1 MGKQHGR
8 FIVLEGADGCGKST
22 QAERLIASLT
32 AAGGDVVHVREP
44 GSTTV
49 GEGVRALLLD
59 RATGAL
65 SARTETLLYL
75 AARAQLVAE
84 VIRPALQAGRTVVSE
99 RWTLSTEVYQG
110 LAGEL
115 GLEAVQAAAPLA
127 EDGIEPN
134 LVIVLDVGLGE
145 GLARLTGEPD
155 RMEAKGAEFHA
166 RVVEGYR
173 LLASER
179 EHYVCISPGP
189 PDVVASLVLACLETF
204 ADDERA

>member
-1 MGKQHGR
+1 MGNQNGR

-22 QAERLIASLT
+22 QAERLVASLT
-32 AAGGDVVHVREP
+32 ALGTDVVHVREP

-65 SARTETLLYL
+65 SPRTETLLYL

-84 VIRPALQAGRTVVSE
+84 VIRPALQAGKTVVSE

-110 LAGEL
+110 LAGDL
-115 GLEAVQAAAPLA
+115 GLEAVQRAAPLA
-127 EDGIEPN
+127 EDGVQPN

-155 RMEAKGAEFHA
+155 RMEAKGAAFHE

-173 LLASER
+173 RLAAER
-179 EHYVCISPGP
+179 EHHVCVSPGP
-189 PDVVASLVLACLETF
+189 PDVVAALVLASLQAF
-204 ADDERA
+204 ADDERD